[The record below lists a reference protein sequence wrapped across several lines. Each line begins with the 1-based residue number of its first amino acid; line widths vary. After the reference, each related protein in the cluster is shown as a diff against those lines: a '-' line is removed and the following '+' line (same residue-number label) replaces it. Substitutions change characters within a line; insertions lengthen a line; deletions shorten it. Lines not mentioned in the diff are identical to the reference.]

1 MPNLDLDRY
10 AADMRALA
18 AAVTD
23 AKPGAR
29 RVQRTASTQ
38 IVDVD
43 VRSGTSQ
50 VTVLLQ
56 ESGLYVK
63 GFRNA
68 QGTWFFKGSNGG
80 ANELKFSCS
89 YVGSNSLGIYVDTAA
104 DACTRQRDR
113 GNLNA
118 AITTLSR
125 FAGGNDLALKVPL
138 TTMAFIVSEAI
149 RFTNVYYHVTQ
160 CCASKG
166 TFSFLDLKEYVQN
179 WQDISEG
186 KPPAGIVPGTI
197 FTSHG

>member
-10 AADMRALA
+10 PADMRALA

-23 AKPGAR
+23 AQPGAR

-43 VRSGTSQ
+43 VISGTSR

-68 QGTWFFKGSNGG
+68 NGAWYFKGSNGG

-89 YVGSNSLGIYVDTAA
+89 YVGSNSLEVFSDPTSDT
-104 DACTRQRDR
+104 CTRQRGR
-113 GNLNA
+113 VNLDA
-118 AITTLSR
+118 AITTLSLFR
-125 FAGGNDLALKVPL
+125 GGNDLDLKTPL
-138 TTMAFIVSEAI
+138 ATMAFIVSEAI

-160 CCASKG
+160 CCAYKA
-166 TFSFLDLKEYVQN
+166 TFSFLDLKDYVQN
-179 WQDISEG
+179 WQAISEG
-186 KPPAGIVPGTI
+186 KPPAGVVPGTI